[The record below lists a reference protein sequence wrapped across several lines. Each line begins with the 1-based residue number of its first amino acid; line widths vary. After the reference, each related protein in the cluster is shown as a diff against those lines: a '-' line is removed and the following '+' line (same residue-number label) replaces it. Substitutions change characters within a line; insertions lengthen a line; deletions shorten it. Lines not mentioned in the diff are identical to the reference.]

1 MHVPPAFR
9 LDRAAC
15 LAFAAARGFGLAV
28 GYDGTRTVAS
38 PLPFAIDYR
47 DDGTPF
53 VQFHVAR
60 ANPLTLLAARGETF
74 LIAVS
79 GADAYVA
86 PDWYVSPEQ
95 VPTWL
100 YEAVHISGGAKLI
113 APQDKRKQLD
123 RLTEHFETPSDDGRL
138 WTTARLTSGR
148 LAMLMQ
154 AIVGIEVDVAEV
166 EGSAKLNQNKSD
178 VDFVSVAA
186 HLRAQ
191 DDPMARQIA
200 ARMVALRPNLSYE
213 TAAREFE
220 HGDT

>member
-1 MHVPPAFR
+1 MHVPSAFR
-9 LDRAAC
+9 LDRSAC
-15 LAFAAARGFGLAV
+15 LAFAAARGFGLAIA
-28 GYDGTRTVAS
+28 YDGTRPIAS

-47 DDGTPF
+47 EDGTPF

-60 ANPLTLLAARGETF
+60 ANSLTQLAARGETF

-100 YEAVHISGGAKLI
+100 YEAVHLSGVAKLI
-113 APQDKRKQLD
+113 APQEKRRQLD
-123 RLTEHFETPSDDGRL
+123 RQTERFEGRAGSG
-138 WTTARLTSGR
+138 WTTERLTSGR

-154 AIVGIEVDVAEV
+154 AIVGIEMDVTEV

-178 VDFVSVAA
+178 ADFAAVAA
-186 HLRAQ
+186 RLYEQ
-191 DDPMARQIA
+191 NDPMAQQVA

-213 TAAREFE
+213 TEAREFE
-220 HGDT
+220 HGDI